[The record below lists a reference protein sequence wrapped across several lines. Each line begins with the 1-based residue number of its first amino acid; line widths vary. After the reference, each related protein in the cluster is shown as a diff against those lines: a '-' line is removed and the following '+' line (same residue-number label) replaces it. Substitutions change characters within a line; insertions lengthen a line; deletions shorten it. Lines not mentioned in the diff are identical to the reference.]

1 MDGGHNIV
9 QETGIKTSPNKKKCK
24 NAKWLSEEVLEIDM
38 KRREAKGK
46 GEKERYTHFSPLPK
60 STFQSPPGQN
70 PKSFFFFKS
79 KILIHRHMILSLSL
93 LKTFPS
99 HDHFRFPLLTFP
111 SSRLELL
118 ESSLVLT
125 HPPSPNP
132 FLPFHLFSLI
142 NYLSLLN

>member
-1 MDGGHNIV
+1 MDGGLWHCIGDRDQDHP
-9 QETGIKTSPNKKKCK
+9 QEKEIQKCK
-24 NAKWLSEEVLEIDM
+24 MVVWGGLRNRYEK
-38 KRREAKGK
+38 KRSKRQRRKGK
-46 GEKERYTHFSPLPK
+46 IYSFQPTPQIHISKSPWSESK
-60 STFQSPPGQN
+60 I
-70 PKSFFFFKS
+70 FFFFKS